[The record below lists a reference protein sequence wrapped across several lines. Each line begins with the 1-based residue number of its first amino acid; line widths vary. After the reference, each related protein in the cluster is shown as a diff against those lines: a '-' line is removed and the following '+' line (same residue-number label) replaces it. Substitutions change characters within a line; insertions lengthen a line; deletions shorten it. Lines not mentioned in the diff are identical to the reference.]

1 MSVTATFPPPNS
13 MSSPPLPSTAPS
25 TTTSNKENYTNLA
38 PIATDVFQMDRA
50 NHVISSLITTV
61 NEQSKQIRQLQQH
74 QSHTVNR
81 SDLTTI
87 TTQLQTRL
95 TSLEKRLATVEKD
108 TSLTSPT
115 PTSIGSLVSA
125 NRRAIARSLDVISS
139 KVSQH
144 DLTEATNAVN
154 RAVEESRRDIVTRCV
169 TVGEQ
174 MRMRE
179 VVESLTDKIKAMEGD
194 MTTKANTIDLLELKM
209 DATTIRAAAKSAAE
223 TNETLTAVA
232 NHTSDLLS
240 RVASVEEITVSNV
253 SKVSMLSESAS
264 YVQQALPELATL
276 STRVNSLRTVVEKET
291 GRRKDLERVEKV
303 VETHGR
309 RLGSLSDAFETV
321 NGVVERTTKKLAN
334 VERNGVAKVEF
345 EKRLSSVVD
354 KKAFHEAMV
363 RAQVEID
370 AKCWTKEFRGLRS
383 DFARLKEEHDGV
395 TRVKANLGTKFVDWY
410 GQKGEVYERNLE
422 AMDGHLKNLAVQSY
436 TKGERREPYSGDDD
450 VF

>member
-1 MSVTATFPPPNS
+1 M
-13 MSSPPLPSTAPS
+13 
-25 TTTSNKENYTNLA
+25 
-38 PIATDVFQMDRA
+38 
-50 NHVISSLITTV
+50 
-61 NEQSKQIRQLQQH
+61 
-74 QSHTVNR
+74 
-81 SDLTTI
+81 
-87 TTQLQTRL
+87 
-95 TSLEKRLATVEKD
+95 
-108 TSLTSPT
+108 
-115 PTSIGSLVSA
+115 
-125 NRRAIARSLDVISS
+125 
-139 KVSQH
+139 
-144 DLTEATNAVN
+144 
-154 RAVEESRRDIVTRCV
+154 EESRRDIVTRCV